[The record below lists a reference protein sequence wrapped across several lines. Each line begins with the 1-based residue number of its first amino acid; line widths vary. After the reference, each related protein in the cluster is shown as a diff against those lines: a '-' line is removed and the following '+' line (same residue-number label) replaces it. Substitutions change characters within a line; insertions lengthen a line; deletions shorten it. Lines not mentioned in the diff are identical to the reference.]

1 MKILINA
8 DQKLLERYSKI
19 AAIEFVSIENSDTTD
34 AVAVAVQGDS
44 FKSDLEKALKLDIPV
59 IAIAGLIN
67 STEQQYAIELG
78 VPGEA
83 VIVKDDDS
91 IRNLTGQKFATG
103 KGVTLKDIVTISK
116 YVFENDIRP
125 EIYIWKAPK
134 EESKEEPKITNV
146 EKPKDTVREAVN
158 LKPKNIPPRTDSF
171 ENFIKQHSKIIAIFK
186 AADDAASSSVA
197 KALAAKGLHL
207 ELSEKPRSYNNYSA
221 STGEAVSS
229 GKYAYCNGQ
238 EVVYP
243 GQYTDFS
250 TLVLEVDPSPLIN
263 KLVINVLDRI
273 NILVQVTGQYEESKR
288 AIDAWIEMKLPLH
301 GIIAGD
307 NERIFRKEYGSL
319 VTTIDNIFLK
329 LD

>member
-1 MKILINA
+1 LKILINA

-116 YVFENDIRP
+116 YVFDNDIRP
-125 EIYIWKAPK
+125 EIYIWKAPR
-134 EESKEEPKITNV
+134 EEPKATEIK
-146 EKPKDTVREAVN
+146 KPKDIVKDVVS
-158 LKPKNIPPRTDSF
+158 LKPKNMPPRTDSF

-186 AADDAASSSVA
+186 AADDADSSSVA
-197 KALAAKGLHL
+197 KALAEKGHIHL

-319 VTTIDNIFLK
+319 VTSIDNIFLK
-329 LD
+329 LN